1 MSALHIIDGLLSMI
15 SDKTPNNWRTPTRKA
30 RLFQP
35 DLHDLAPVLS
45 KGLKKNFKNVLVEVV
60 ECPDLR
66 EWGNLSAK
74 GICGNTRLIDAGGV
88 PFMFDPEMQSS
99 VQYDIATLLSA
110 CDVESGLAIG
120 AGAADPT

>member
-1 MSALHIIDGLLSMI
+1 MLSDGAPT
-15 SDKTPNNWRTPTRKA
+15 KWRTPTQRV

-35 DLHDLAPVLS
+35 DLNALAPVLS
-45 KGLKKNFKNVLVEVV
+45 DGLKKNFKSVSVEVV
-60 ECPDLR
+60 QCPDLR

-99 VQYDIATLLSA
+99 VQYNITDLLAA
-110 CDVESGLAIG
+110 CDVKSGLAIG
-120 AGAADPT
+120 AGAADPK